1 MRVYLDSNATA
12 PLRPEARAAML
23 AVMDHAANPSSIH
36 VEGRNARRAVDEAR
50 AAVAGF
56 TGALPE
62 HVTFT
67 SGGTEAAG
75 LAINGAL
82 LAAAEEGRRFT
93 RLIVSAVEHDCVL
106 QAATRA
112 SEMHP
117 GLRLSHVGVDT
128 SGVLRLADLE
138 RELAEGKGRALVSVM
153 AVNNETGVIQ
163 PVQQVAELCRR
174 HGAVFHC
181 DAVQAAGKIACRLDD
196 LGADIM
202 TLSAHKMGGP
212 QGAGAMVRRAGI
224 PVASLVRGGAQEFGL
239 RAGTEN
245 VAAIAGFGAAIRALA
260 ATPEQ
265 ARMHDA
271 LEARL
276 MKSCPEARIFGAGA
290 PRVGTTTCIAAP
302 GVTAETLVIALDLDG
317 FSVSA
322 GAACSSGRVTQSH
335 VLAAMGVEP
344 ELARCAIRVSA
355 GWHTQ
360 AADLEAFAEAWTR
373 IVSRARSRAA
383 A

>member
-23 AVMDHAANPSSIH
+23 AVMDHTANPSSIH
-36 VEGRNARRAVDEAR
+36 AEGRNARRAVDEAR
-50 AAVAGF
+50 MAVAVF

-106 QAATRA
+106 QAAARA
-112 SEMHP
+112 SEIHP
-117 GLRLSHVGVDT
+117 GIRVSQAGVDAH
-128 SGVLRLADLE
+128 GVLRLADLE

-174 HGAVFHC
+174 YGAMFHC
-181 DAVQAAGKIACRLDD
+181 DAVQAAGKVSCRLDD
-196 LGADIM
+196 QGADII

-212 QGAGAMVRRAGI
+212 QGAGALVRKPGI
-224 PVASLVRGGAQEFGL
+224 PVVSLVRGGSQEFGL

-245 VAAIAGFGAAIRALA
+245 VAAIAGFGAATRAMGMTRA
-260 ATPEQ
+260 E
-265 ARMHDA
+265 ARQHDE

-276 MKSCPEARIFGAGA
+276 MKACPDARIFGAGA
-290 PRVGTTTCIAAP
+290 PRVGTTTCIAVP

-335 VLAAMGVEP
+335 VLAAMGAEP
-344 ELARCAIRVSA
+344 ELARGAIRVSA

-360 AADLEAFAEAWTR
+360 AADLEAFADAWTR